1 MGVHQ
6 LSIFG
11 EVYEFVGNHLYKV
24 VEPIQ
29 KPVPTVQEIRK
40 SGDACRS
47 CNRYENSDG
56 MYGNHCSNCDC
67 CKVKEK
73 EG

>member
-6 LSIFG
+6 LTIFG
-11 EVYEFVGNHLYKV
+11 EVYEFIGNRLYKV
-24 VEPIQ
+24 VDLP
-29 KPVPTVQEIRK
+29 PPNPPTHEVRQ

-56 MYGNHCSNCDC
+56 MYGKHCGNCDC
-67 CKVKEK
+67 CKVKE
-73 EG
+73 G